1 MYSLSHISLY
11 HEAIGFETATREP
24 VPNLVTG
31 DGQRKLWGFRKQ
43 ASNKT
48 PCPVILTIT
57 QILIIQI
64 LLLKHWTFVNYST

>member
-31 DGQRKLWGFRKQ
+31 DDQRKL
-43 ASNKT
+43 
-48 PCPVILTIT
+48 
-57 QILIIQI
+57 
-64 LLLKHWTFVNYST
+64 